1 MKNHLLSKDD
11 IPRCALITGGSR
23 GLGLAFAHA
32 CARRGMDLM
41 LVALPD
47 SGLAQAAQELRA
59 AYGVRCETL
68 AQDLAVPGGPEAAAQ
83 WAANLDWPLAYLVNN
98 AGVSYNSRFEDS
110 TLDDIEAVI
119 LVNTLA
125 TVKLT
130 HLLLPVLKQRE
141 RAYVLNVASLAAFFP
156 MPYMPVYAPSKAF
169 LLGFSL
175 ALRQEMRGTPVSVS
189 VLCPNG
195 LRTRADCR
203 DKIEQHGAIGR
214 IFCMD
219 AAPAAEYAVRQTL
232 SGAAIIVPG
241 LLNRSLA
248 AMSRLVPR
256 TTILAVVSAFWGK
269 TARPS
274 GARPVGRVSPP
285 TRSPPWSA
293 GAWGL
298 ACGEERGTF
307 DSRLGA
313 LREL

>member
-1 MKNHLLSKDD
+1 MKDRLLSANKQAR
-11 IPRCALITGGSR
+11 PTPGCALITGGSQ

-47 SGLAQAAQELRA
+47 SGLEQAAQTLQES
-59 AYGVRCETL
+59 YGVRCETL
-68 AQDLAVPGGPEAAAQ
+68 AQDLAVPGGPEAVAQ
-83 WAANLDWPLAYLVNN
+83 WAADLGLPLAYLVNN

-110 TLDDIEAVI
+110 TLGENEAVI
-119 LVNTLA
+119 LVNNLA

-130 HLLLPVLKQRE
+130 HLLLPALKQRE

-175 ALRQEMRGTPVSVS
+175 ALRQEMRDTPVSVS

-214 IFCMD
+214 ILSMD
-219 AAPAAEYAVRQTL
+219 AAPAAEYALRRTL

-241 LLNRSLA
+241 LLNRALA
-248 AMSRLVPR
+248 AVSRLVPR
-256 TTILAVVSAFWGK
+256 AAILGVVSAFWGK
-269 TARPS
+269 TTQPKEVRPE
-274 GARPVGRVSPP
+274 GRISPP
-285 TRSPPWSA
+285 RPA
-293 GAWGL
+293 
-298 ACGEERGTF
+298 
-307 DSRLGA
+307 LGA
-313 LREL
+313 